1 MNDRRANPSAQDQQ
15 ENFQLVLRRR
25 VRAHANRVVE
35 AAVVGGLAWMA
46 TRNPWVAAW
55 FAAVLATGL
64 VEAFLSR
71 RALAAPDPWLTR
83 RSVAGS
89 QAMSAVAF
97 TALAAF
103 LVVEPTAIG
112 LGGACFILCAIS
124 LANALK
130 SSGSRLAT
138 LALVSPPA
146 AGLILAP
153 LWVGFAGA
161 DVPLGDTLLMAL
173 GGVGYTIF
181 IMRASE
187 TIASEREAV
196 RRAARDAEAD
206 KQRWRMVFHDSP
218 MPHICFDAAA
228 LHDRL
233 QAAALDGARLGD
245 ALLEQYGDGRR
256 LFEDVKLIEL
266 NGGARDLFARYGGAG
281 DFDADLFLPAFA
293 EALNGLDDDGVI
305 PPFEAP
311 MRFADGEAR
320 IIRIHYRVT
329 SANGAPW
336 SLCLGAYDDVTEAR
350 RAAEAKD
357 EARLAAEEA
366 NRTKSDFLALMSH
379 EIRTP
384 LNGVLGMAQAMDL
397 EPLEPRQRDRLR
409 VIRESGSA
417 LLDLLDDLLDISN
430 IEAGRLALDAG
441 DFDLRALAE
450 SVHTAFAAEAAA
462 KGLSFQLQV
471 DPAIAGLWRGD
482 GARVRQI
489 LANLVSNGLKF
500 TPKGSVAVDVA
511 RRPGGVRI
519 EVTDTGIGIPADRVG
534 RLFEKFV
541 QADGS
546 STRAYGGTGLG
557 LAICQEL
564 TQAMEGMITVCS
576 APGAGSTF
584 TIELPLRR
592 AAQDETPATMPG
604 ALADSGLRVLAAE
617 DNDVNR
623 MVLKTLLNQLGVEP
637 TIVENGAE
645 AVRAWE
651 SAHWDLILM
660 DVQMPQMDGP
670 TATMTIRAREA
681 VLRRVRTPILAV
693 TANTMPHQVAS
704 YRAAGMDDVV
714 SKPLNAGELFAAVW
728 AAAEPSEAETADA
741 EARIAS

>member
-1 MNDRRANPSAQDQQ
+1 MSDRRARRAPRDER

-25 VRAHANRVVE
+25 VRAHWIRMVE

-64 VEAFLSR
+64 IETFVSR
-71 RALAAPDPWLTR
+71 RALAAPDFWSRR
-83 RSVAGS
+83 RSVAAA
-89 QAMSAVAF
+89 QAVSAVVF
-97 TALAAF
+97 TAIAAF
-103 LVVEPTAIG
+103 VVAQPTAIG
-112 LGGACFILCAIS
+112 LCGACFILCAVS

-138 LALVSPPA
+138 LALVPPPA

-153 LWVGFAGA
+153 LWVGLAGT

-173 GGVGYTIF
+173 GAVGYTIF
-181 IMRASE
+181 IVRMSG
-187 TIASEREAV
+187 TIASERDAV
-196 RRAARDAEAD
+196 RRAAEDAEAG

-218 MPHICFDAAA
+218 MPRICFHAEA
-228 LHDRL
+228 LYARL
-233 QAAALDGARLGD
+233 QAGARGRTRLGD
-245 ALLEQYGDGRR
+245 VLLEEYGDKRS
-256 LFEDVKLIEL
+256 LLDDVILVEA
-266 NGGARDLFARYGGAG
+266 NGEARGLFARYGGSGA
-281 DFDADLFLPAFA
+281 FDEAFLPAFA
-293 EALNGLDDDGVI
+293 EALNGLDDEGVI

-311 MRFADGEAR
+311 MRFANGEAR
-320 IIRIHYRVT
+320 IVRIHYRLT
-329 SANGAPW
+329 AAKGAPW
-336 SLCLGAYDDVTEAR
+336 SLCLGTYDDVTEAR
-350 RAAEAKD
+350 RSAQAQE
-357 EARLAAEEA
+357 EARRAAEEA

-397 EPLEPRQRDRLR
+397 EPLEAQQRDRLR

-417 LLDLLDDLLDISN
+417 LLELLDDLLDISR
-430 IEAGRLALDAG
+430 IEAGRLDLEAG
-441 DFDLRALAE
+441 DFDLRAMAE
-450 SVHTAFAAEAAA
+450 SVHMAFAAEAAA
-462 KGLSFQLQV
+462 KDLAFRLEM
-471 DPAIAGLWRGD
+471 DPAIAGFWRGD
-482 GARVRQI
+482 SARVRQI
-489 LANLVSNGLKF
+489 LTNLVSNGLKF
-500 TPKGSVAVDVA
+500 TPHGDVTMSVA
-511 RRPGGVRI
+511 RRPGGVRF
-519 EVTDTGIGIPADRVG
+519 EVVDTGIGIAPDRVG

-564 TQAMEGMITVCS
+564 TRAMDGTITVSS
-576 APGAGSTF
+576 APGVGSTF

-592 AAQDETPATMPG
+592 AAQDEAPAMPG

-623 MVLKTLLNQLGVEP
+623 MVLKTLLNQLGIEP

-681 VLRRVRTPILAV
+681 VLSRPRTPILAV

-714 SKPLNAGELFAAVW
+714 SKPLNAGELFAAVQ
-728 AAAEPSEAETADA
+728 AAAEPAPAEIADA
-741 EARIAS
+741 QERIAS